1 MNPARS
7 DNMIIQ
13 SICLLDQLDKDL
25 NTFAMRVRE
34 WYCWHFPEL
43 RELVKDNYM
52 FARCAAYIK
61 VHMYTDARNFTR
73 RLVFYLGVVLK
84 YFGTTT
90 STTKSASCLYLIFLV
105 SRMRMLYILQDR
117 AAFDEDSLPGLNKIV
132 MDEELAAA
140 ILKAS
145 RHSMGMD
152 ASPVDMSNI
161 VTFCERM
168 VKLAEYRR
176 DLYAYLVDK
185 VRRFRPGSSSDRV
198 LMCLI

>member
-61 VHMYTDARNFTR
+61 VGKCVVTKPL
-73 RLVFYLGVVLK
+73 LV
-84 YFGTTT
+84 
-90 STTKSASCLYLIFLV
+90 
-105 SRMRMLYILQDR
+105 D
-117 AAFDEDSLPGLNKIV
+117 
-132 MDEELAAA
+132 
-140 ILKAS
+140 
-145 RHSMGMD
+145 
-152 ASPVDMSNI
+152 
-161 VTFCERM
+161 FCE
-168 VKLAEYRR
+168 
-176 DLYAYLVDK
+176 
-185 VRRFRPGSSSDRV
+185 
-198 LMCLI
+198 